1 MINYKIHLKMYF
13 MFNTFLICPLAALLS
28 MSGIS
33 LELSD
38 VKSKDL
44 IQF

>member
-1 MINYKIHLKMYF
+1 MINYKIHLKT
-13 MFNTFLICPLAALLS
+13 MFITFLICPLAALLS

-38 VKSKDL
+38 VKSEDL